1 MNRSRSSSRN
11 EARNRFREQ
20 EEKLSELKANI
31 ISAGHNIKKSKTLIN
46 EKYENSFS
54 DSPDEQSFR
63 GGGGAKKNNTN
74 RLPPPDYRMVSS
86 LK

>member
-20 EEKLSELKANI
+20 EEKLYELKANI
-31 ISAGHNIKKSKTLIN
+31 ISAGHNIKKSKNLIN
-46 EKYENSFS
+46 EKLENSFS
-54 DSPDEQSFR
+54 DYPDDQSYR
-63 GGGGAKKNNTN
+63 GGGAKKNTN
-74 RLPPPDYRMVSS
+74 RFPDSRMVIS